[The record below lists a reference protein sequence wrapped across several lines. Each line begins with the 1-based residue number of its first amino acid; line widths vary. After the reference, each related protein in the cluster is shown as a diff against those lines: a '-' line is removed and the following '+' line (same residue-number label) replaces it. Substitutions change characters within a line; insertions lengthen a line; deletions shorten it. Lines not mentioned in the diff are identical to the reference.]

1 MHSLHPCLPRT
12 KYYDR
17 IIIPGAAGLRVI
29 FDKRCCLDAKGA
41 SLTFFQDEQ
50 HTAVIARFTGDASSF
65 CSFTVRGNALRF
77 LYEAS
82 YSATATWGYAFVVEP
97 FENIRWIGDIDVV
110 RGNCFDWSCFALNL
124 IIEGCD
130 HSCSQNADYFNCA
143 LKNLLLYVR
152 TTGMPFKS
160 TVLRILIRLLSLPC
174 IDASLLD
181 VRYRLLEGWIVALS
195 QQPFSTT
202 ANTWIPRVWFPHR
215 SLF

>member
-1 MHSLHPCLPRT
+1 M
-12 KYYDR
+12 
-17 IIIPGAAGLRVI
+17 
-29 FDKRCCLDAKGA
+29 
-41 SLTFFQDEQ
+41 
-50 HTAVIARFTGDASSF
+50 
-65 CSFTVRGNALRF
+65 
-77 LYEAS
+77 
-82 YSATATWGYAFVVEP
+82 
-97 FENIRWIGDIDVV
+97 
-110 RGNCFDWSCFALNL
+110 